1 MLILHEHSGPH
12 SVSDLWLQV
21 KELPV
26 FLCLQVTWLLSF
38 TRPVDFIFICAWSS
52 ITLLFSANSYND
64 YFLSQYIRKTFNLFS
79 GTPLC
84 GFERVTN
91 ETVLKF
97 MKQMSPKTCVLDP
110 ILMSLLFECSNKIVP
125 LLTANVNQSLSTCM
139 KAAIVKSLLK
149 KTSLDP
155 KVLKNNNFRPVS
167 NLSTVSK
174 LIEKVVLNKLLCHL
188 DQNNLWHTVQSAYR
202 PKHSTKTAEFL
213 MTYWP
218 LQTLALSPFWCF
230 FCCLQHY
237 RS

>member
-1 MLILHEHSGPH
+1 MWIWESHQ
-12 SVSDLWLQV
+12 W
-21 KELPV
+21 
-26 FLCLQVTWLLSF
+26 
-38 TRPVDFIFICAWSS
+38 
-52 ITLLFSANSYND
+52 NY
-64 YFLSQYIRKTFNLFS
+64 
-79 GTPLC
+79 
-84 GFERVTN
+84 
-91 ETVLKF
+91 VLKF

-110 ILMSLLFECSNKIVP
+110 ILTSLLFECSNKIVP

-167 NLSTVSK
+167 NLSIVSK
-174 LIEKVVLNKLLCHL
+174 LIEKIVLDKLLCHL
-188 DQNNLWHTVQSAYR
+188 DQNNLWHTVQSAYH
-202 PKHSTKTAEFL
+202 PKHITETAEFL

-230 FCCLQHY
+230 LCCLQHY